1 MVLMIFLP
9 LLGFQVTLSLVLTSV
24 AIVIVIKTQC
34 KSKIVILSTVLSSA
48 VGVAIVTI
56 LTTNFLSGAL
66 KSSGGMVVRALA
78 SRLGAICGDVSSI
91 CRFSS
96 LPQVLQFSFLI

>member
-34 KSKIVILSTVLSSA
+34 KSKIVILSNSNHLDHKLSEKCA
-48 VGVAIVTI
+48 REQWWRGGERTR
-56 LTTNFLSGAL
+56 LSRTWPWFDFETWRH
-66 KSSGGMVVRALA
+66 MW
-78 SRLGAICGDVSSI
+78 
-91 CRFSS
+91 
-96 LPQVLQFSFLI
+96 